1 MHRETQLGQ
10 EEAEFMVLILRK
22 DPQALF
28 TYPPGK
34 PLIPALG
41 TMKDWQVTGGMPPV
55 PFRMSMPWFC

>member
-1 MHRETQLGQ
+1 
-10 EEAEFMVLILRK
+10 MVLILCK

-34 PLIPALG
+34 PLIPAPG
-41 TMKDWQVTGGMPPV
+41 TMQDWQVTGGMPPV